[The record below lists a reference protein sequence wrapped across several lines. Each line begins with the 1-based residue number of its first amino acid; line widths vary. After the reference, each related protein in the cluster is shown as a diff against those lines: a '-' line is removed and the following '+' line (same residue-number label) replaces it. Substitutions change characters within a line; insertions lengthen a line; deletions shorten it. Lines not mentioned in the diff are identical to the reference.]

1 LGEYAT
7 EEAVA
12 QLEHELG
19 LDKPLVTQ
27 IVSTLWNYI
36 HGDFGISLRNR
47 RPVLKEIIDQLP
59 FTVELAI
66 AGIIV
71 ACFIGIPAGFVA
83 ALKPNS
89 FWDFLCRV
97 IALLGISMPVFWLG
111 LLLIFGFCVRLRW
124 FPSIGAGTHSDLG
137 DLLQRL
143 VLPSLAIGA
152 NGAAIIM
159 RMTRSCLLET
169 LSEDYIRT
177 AYSKGLP
184 SVRVYIIH
192 AMRNAAIPL
201 LTIIGLNFGYLLG
214 GAVVTE
220 TIFSRPGIGKLII
233 DAVLWR
239 DYPVVQGCLL
249 IFAIGIALTN
259 LLVDI
264 SYAFLDPRVRLE

>member
-1 LGEYAT
+1 
-7 EEAVA
+7 
-12 QLEHELG
+12 
-19 LDKPLVTQ
+19 
-27 IVSTLWNYI
+27 
-36 HGDFGISLRNR
+36 
-47 RPVLKEIIDQLP
+47 
-59 FTVELAI
+59 
-66 AGIIV
+66 
-71 ACFIGIPAGFVA
+71 
-83 ALKPNS
+83 
-89 FWDFLCRV
+89 
-97 IALLGISMPVFWLG
+97 
-111 LLLIFGFCVRLRW
+111 
-124 FPSIGAGTHSDLG
+124 
-137 DLLQRL
+137 LLQRL